1 MPACDTVVDGDVVE
15 PIMPEPDQ
23 RIEIGVLVVVI
34 PTATDVLVQV
44 IEFVG
49 DTDSVG
55 ALVFVV
61 TTTGKDCEHK
71 FAGLV
76 IVTVY
81 VPA

>member
-61 TTTGKDCEHK
+61 TTTG
-71 FAGLV
+71 
-76 IVTVY
+76 
-81 VPA
+81 